1 MHKVKRECKSQWIKH
16 KQRDLFRDS
25 STQLYVPAFTQK
37 DFQSTNL
44 PHRTPTQGTSTEDL
58 GQQQPGVH
66 NSSLNYK
73 HNLSLEARHKATTN
87 TTSHK
92 RGRHLANTTNHLT
105 LEGFQHKPP
114 PLTRGSQTP
123 ISTSH

>member
-1 MHKVKRECKSQWIKH
+1 MKLSWLSTSEAYKHTSMYMIWQSKAMHKVKRECKSQWIKH

-58 GQQQPGVH
+58 EQ
-66 NSSLNYK
+66 YK
-73 HNLSLEARHKATTN
+73 NQEYTTLLSTEYNLSLEGYHNEGSIQLGGFHNHKLIFPQ
-87 TTSHK
+87 K
-92 RGRHLANTTNHLT
+92 
-105 LEGFQHKPP
+105 
-114 PLTRGSQTP
+114 
-123 ISTSH
+123 